1 MFAAAVVWTPIWTL
15 GSPPVNVG
23 LTHYPARLVASLYNN
38 GMGAEVGVMIA
49 DALKQPTCKVHTI
62 KSVHA

>member
-1 MFAAAVVWTPIWTL
+1 MY
-15 GSPPVNVG
+15 VG
-23 LTHYPARLVASLYNN
+23 LTHYCWHYPARLVASLNN
-38 GMGAEVGVMIA
+38 NHMGAEAGMMIA